1 VPHISLV
8 FREMWDATAARLQTL
23 VHPRNSRVEI
33 CGIPHLAKNQR
44 GVGHPASVDRT
55 DLNGEGRRRSAGS
68 GAAKHA
74 CCDSIRNQLP
84 VDVGDGKGEAGAGAE
99 IRSDGNRGDGTK
111 ALPKRARRLAQRRSS
126 IRGSHTTHDA
136 GMSPMSAA
144 ANGQQLLRCGER
156 GHRRQ
161 RQQCPE
167 NAQQHKCC
175 KPPHAV
181 SVQQLQWLWVPHVPP
196 DFLSRFVALSNYMRL
211 SAKKA
216 AHAADKWGSLQEIR
230 VAPAYVGPKKTGRS
244 PSNALPSYANKP
256 LLSNPNTPHSPF
268 AV

>member
-1 VPHISLV
+1 
-8 FREMWDATAARLQTL
+8 
-23 VHPRNSRVEI
+23 
-33 CGIPHLAKNQR
+33 
-44 GVGHPASVDRT
+44 
-55 DLNGEGRRRSAGS
+55 
-68 GAAKHA
+68 
-74 CCDSIRNQLP
+74 
-84 VDVGDGKGEAGAGAE
+84 
-99 IRSDGNRGDGTK
+99 
-111 ALPKRARRLAQRRSS
+111 
-126 IRGSHTTHDA
+126 
-136 GMSPMSAA
+136 MSAA